1 MTDEYDYFE
10 RDGKLYRVKKG
21 APSPVVVK
29 APPAP
34 AEPPEPSEPE
44 LPSHYGRVRI
54 LSGGS
59 VPTLDPAKKRAQRA
73 RYEARHPERRGRAA
87 RAFGDGGGSAPT
99 PRRAPSPS
107 PTPFPRRAPTPEPE
121 REPSFA
127 TRALGALTGG
137 LNGAIREVNRGSFA
151 GDREIPRRQAA
162 ERERQERLQA
172 RFEAERSYRYVRRL
186 KPASGPAR
194 GPYSQA
200 ARPRRPRFA
209 NTSGRPHERVHE
221 RPGPRAAERLEMR

>member
-1 MTDEYDYFE
+1 M
-10 RDGKLYRVKKG
+10 
-21 APSPVVVK
+21 
-29 APPAP
+29 
-34 AEPPEPSEPE
+34 
-44 LPSHYGRVRI
+44 
-54 LSGGS
+54 
-59 VPTLDPAKKRAQRA
+59 PTLDPAKKRAQRA

-107 PTPFPRRAPTPEPE
+107 PTPFPSRAPTPEPE

-162 ERERQERLQA
+162 ERERQERLQE
-172 RFEAERSYRYVRRL
+172 RFEAERSERVASEARARERARQGAL
-186 KPASGPAR
+186 LASG
-194 GPYSQA
+194 
-200 ARPRRPRFA
+200 
-209 NTSGRPHERVHE
+209 
-221 RPGPRAAERLEMR
+221 AAEEAEVCEYVGEAA